1 MRQRLRKIGRA
12 VLVLAAAAAVI
23 TGVCVWVFCWKIDR
37 SFRCVEVPK
46 DPARWQVVR
55 DIDSD
60 GKKSTRFDLYLPQ
73 PPDPSRNYSLILYI
87 HGGSFTHGDKREG
100 RHICPYYASKGIVAA
115 SINYTLYSGRG
126 SATLF
131 SLYDEIIAS
140 THAVKAYCAEH
151 GYNITE
157 MAFTGF
163 SAGGY
168 AALVG
173 AYKNP
178 GAAAVPVKFVF
189 QQSGPASFEPELW
202 GRKSKRRQAAFISLL
217 TGKKFTADDVGT
229 EAFREAVDAVSPAA
243 MVTANTV
250 PTVLAYGPKDFRVP
264 PAQKFPLLEKLEEYN
279 VPHDYIEFP
288 HSGHRLF
295 HADDLDRMEVYFK
308 TVDDYIA
315 RYFENAGK

>member
-1 MRQRLRKIGRA
+1 MKQRLKKIGRA
-12 VLVLAAAAAVI
+12 VLVLAAVAAVI
-23 TGVCVWVFCWKIDR
+23 TGVSVWIFCWKIDR

-73 PPDPSRNYSLILYI
+73 PADPSRNYSLILYV

-115 SINYTLYSGRG
+115 SVNYTLYSGRG

-131 SLYDEIIAS
+131 SLYDEIVAS
-140 THAVKAYCAEH
+140 TYAVKAYCAEH

-178 GAAAVPVKFVF
+178 GATAVPVKFVF
-189 QQSGPASFEPELW
+189 QQSGPASFEPTLW
-202 GRKSKRRQAAFISLL
+202 GKKSKRRQAAFISLL
-217 TGKKFTADDVGT
+217 TGRKFTADDVGS
-229 EAFREAVDAVSPAA
+229 EAFQAAVDAVSPAA
-243 MVTANTV
+243 MVTAGTV

-264 PAQKFPLLEKLEEYN
+264 PAQKVPLLEKLKECK

-295 HADDLDRMEVYFK
+295 DDLDRMEVYFK